1 MTPLDTFAA
10 AVRGVGR
17 HPLRASLNIVG
28 ILAGVAS
35 IVLLIAVAQ
44 AVRAESKQEAA
55 GLGSNLVVVY
65 PSGVSSSG
73 VEVGLNTGARLS
85 TDDLTALANP
95 GYVPD
100 SVQTVPTAGVRSTV
114 SDVAAKW
121 QTDVI
126 GSTEDFPSV
135 RGYTMGEGRFFN
147 GAEAQS
153 AASVVV
159 LGRTVVDNLLAGDP
173 VGQLVLI
180 NNHPFKVIGVFAARG
195 YSGSF
200 NQDDLAVMPL
210 QTAWATVLPKDAP
223 RVDQVLIQAA
233 TANKTSAVKT
243 EVTNT
248 LLQRHHITNPAE
260 ADFQVRTQQDLLASS
275 ERVGTVMQW
284 MLSVVAAIALLTG
297 GIGIMSL
304 LLGSVGERT
313 YEIGIRR
320 AVGAARKHILAQFL
334 VEALLLSCIGGL
346 AGLAVGYGAASFMG
360 DIVTDLPAPI
370 VTTTAVLVAI
380 ALAVVVGAVA
390 GLYPAMRAANLEP
403 AEAVRRI

>member
-1 MTPLDTFAA
+1 
-10 AVRGVGR
+10 
-17 HPLRASLNIVG
+17 
-28 ILAGVAS
+28 
-35 IVLLIAVAQ
+35 
-44 AVRAESKQEAA
+44 
-55 GLGSNLVVVY
+55 
-65 PSGVSSSG
+65 
-73 VEVGLNTGARLS
+73 
-85 TDDLTALANP
+85 
-95 GYVPD
+95 
-100 SVQTVPTAGVRSTV
+100 
-114 SDVAAKW
+114 
-121 QTDVI
+121 
-126 GSTEDFPSV
+126 
-135 RGYTMGEGRFFN
+135 
-147 GAEAQS
+147 
-153 AASVVV
+153 
-159 LGRTVVDNLLAGDP
+159 